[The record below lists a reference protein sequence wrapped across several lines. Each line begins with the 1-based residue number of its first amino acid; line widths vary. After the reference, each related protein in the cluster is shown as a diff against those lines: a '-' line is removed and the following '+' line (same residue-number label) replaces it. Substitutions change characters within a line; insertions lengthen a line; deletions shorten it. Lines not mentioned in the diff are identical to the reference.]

1 MSNFDAEMIDTM
13 LYGDLDLDVK
23 LSDAITGFKELP
35 IGRKASNTD
44 QNEAPKNMPLN
55 TAAGG
60 MAAQN
65 AVGGP
70 GQMDATRAAM
80 LQ

>member
-1 MSNFDAEMIDTM
+1 MSNFDAEMMDAMI
-13 LYGDLDLDVK
+13 YGDLDLDVK

-35 IGRKASNTD
+35 KGPLVNKTESNDASKT
-44 QNEAPKNMPLN
+44 MPMN
-55 TAAGG
+55 PAGG
-60 MAAQN
+60 MATQN
-65 AVGGP
+65 AVGGQ